1 MEVLLD
7 IEISSIVLISYITSS
22 ICNAADLLKDAAHLI
37 LELLFQVVELE
48 DWFDVS
54 KIDKKMYLPL
64 VVLRLFKLLITI
76 CINTDQGQ
84 IHKSVLRDLTL
95 LFHEQSPVLDELPP
109 LFKEELQKLFPK
121 TSKQN
126 PPIAKLVNAFSFA
139 MKAMGDPLIVLR
151 RNGRQHAGMS
161 WHNTALRN
169 LRVVWV
175 EIQLKTH
182 STFNL
187 TALEQK
193 TVTVGAIETV
203 SKPGMENL
211 SSENEK
217 DSKMED
223 EAEVYFDCNKVIED
237 KEGAQETSHS
247 ISENSLQSDSSSSFS
262 KPGICLSLQ
271 LVWIHLKFSSGNSR
285 SVKVSTATRLNIK
298 VSVTLIIQEEMLEYV
313 S

>member
-22 ICNAADLLKDAAHLI
+22 ICNAAELLMVAARRILSLLFKV
-37 LELLFQVVELE
+37 LELEK
-48 DWFDVS
+48 WFDIC
-54 KIDKKMYLPL
+54 KIDKRMYLPL
-64 VVLRLFKLLITI
+64 VVLRLFKLVITI

-84 IHKSVLRDLTL
+84 IHKRVLGDLTL
-95 LFHEQSPVLDELPP
+95 LFQEQSPVLAELPP
-109 LFKEELQKLFPK
+109 EFKEELQKLFPK

-126 PPIAKLVNAFSFA
+126 PPIVKLVNAFSLA

-161 WHNTALRN
+161 WHTAAQKY
-169 LRVVWV
+169 LRVVRV
-175 EIQLKTH
+175 EVQLQRYP
-182 STFNL
+182 TFNL

-193 TVTVGAIETV
+193 TVTVGANETV
-203 SKPGMENL
+203 SKPGMEKL
-211 SSENEK
+211 GSENEK

-223 EAEVYFDCNKVIED
+223 EAEEYFDCDKVIED
-237 KEGAQETSHS
+237 EEGAQESSHS

-271 LVWIHLKFSSGNSR
+271 LVRIHLKFSSGNS
-285 SVKVSTATRLNIK
+285 L
-298 VSVTLIIQEEMLEYV
+298 
-313 S
+313 